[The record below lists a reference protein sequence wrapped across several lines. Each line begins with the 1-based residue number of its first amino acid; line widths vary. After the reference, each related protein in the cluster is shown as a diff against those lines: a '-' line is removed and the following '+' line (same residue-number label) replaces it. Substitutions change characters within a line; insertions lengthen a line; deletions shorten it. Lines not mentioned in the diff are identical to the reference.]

1 MVVAILKNNFLEV
14 KQVIQILI
22 SEIEVLFFLFKAK
35 YIGQR
40 EKTKMKKK
48 RENKENVHT
57 KRKNINGQNRNII

>member
-1 MVVAILKNNFLEV
+1 MPVAVLKNNFLEV

-22 SEIEVLFFLFKAK
+22 SEIEVLFLLFKYW

-57 KRKNINGQNRNII
+57 KRKK

>member
-1 MVVAILKNNFLEV
+1 MEV
-14 KQVIQILI
+14 KASNSILI
-22 SEIEVLFFLFKAK
+22 SEIEVLFLLFKAK

-57 KRKNINGQNRNII
+57 KRKK